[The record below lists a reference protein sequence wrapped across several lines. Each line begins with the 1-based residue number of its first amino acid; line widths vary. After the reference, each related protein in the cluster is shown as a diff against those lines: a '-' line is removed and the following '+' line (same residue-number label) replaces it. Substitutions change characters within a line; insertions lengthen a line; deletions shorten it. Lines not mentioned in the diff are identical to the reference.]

1 MFLYIIIQ
9 AIIAVVGGLLLALC
23 SRKADGAVYG
33 KLDKAGR
40 ITNIVLIPIY
50 ALLSLFCMGIGIFC
64 FPGYEGFLR
73 ILGWIVA
80 VFIPSAPLFCF
91 VGLGLSTALRKKG
104 KSKPGF
110 AVQFVG
116 LACSVL
122 SILMFV
128 IFYGNLLG
136 SVN

>member
-50 ALLSLFCMGIGIFC
+50 ALLSLFCMGIGIF
-64 FPGYEGFLR
+64 LLSR
-73 ILGWIVA
+73 I
-80 VFIPSAPLFCF
+80 
-91 VGLGLSTALRKKG
+91 
-104 KSKPGF
+104 
-110 AVQFVG
+110 
-116 LACSVL
+116 
-122 SILMFV
+122 
-128 IFYGNLLG
+128 
-136 SVN
+136 